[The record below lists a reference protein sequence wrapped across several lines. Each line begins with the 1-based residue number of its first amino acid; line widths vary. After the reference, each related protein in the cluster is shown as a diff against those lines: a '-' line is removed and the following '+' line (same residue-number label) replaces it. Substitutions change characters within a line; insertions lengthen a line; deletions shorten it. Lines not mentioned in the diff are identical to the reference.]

1 MSEHA
6 PPPPARRPGLIGWLA
21 LLPGVLVGF
30 CLGAWMLAIAL
41 EWLGE
46 AFFWRNTCASHSE
59 QVLQATWQWWRG
71 SAGAPV
77 WLVEDL
83 ALVSDM
89 LLKGSAVLIASLNG
103 QRGMFWTETVTSMI
117 RCALLSSE
125 NITLTFLLR
134 LAILLQALPLFVL
147 IIVIGLIDGLVR
159 RDLRK
164 FGAGHES
171 GFVYHHARRMIG
183 SSLAATVLVWLALP
197 VFLEPR
203 VVLLLGALLIGLTE
217 SIMIGAF
224 KNIYNFHLLLLRI
237 LL

>member
-1 MSEHA
+1 MPEHA
-6 PPPPARRPGLIGWLA
+6 PPQPVRRPGLLGWLA
-21 LLPGVLVGF
+21 LLPDVLAGF

-46 AFFWRNTCASHSE
+46 AFFWRNACASHSE
-59 QVLQATWQWWRG
+59 QVLQATWHWWQS

-83 ALVSDM
+83 ALASDT
-89 LLKGSAVLIASLNG
+89 LQQGLTTLVHSLNG
-103 QRGMFWTETVTSMI
+103 QSGLFWTETVTTVI
-117 RCALLSSE
+117 RCALLSAG
-125 NITLTFLLR
+125 NVTLTFLLR

-147 IIVIGLIDGLVR
+147 TIAIGLIDGLVR

-183 SSLAATVLVWLALP
+183 SSLAATGLVWLAVP
-197 VFLEPR
+197 IFLQP
-203 VVLLLGALLIGLTE
+203 GG
-217 SIMIGAF
+217 
-224 KNIYNFHLLLLRI
+224 Y
-237 LL
+237 

>member
-1 MSEHA
+1 MPDNA
-6 PPPPARRPGLIGWLA
+6 PQPMRRPGLLGWIT

-41 EWLGE
+41 EWLGD

-59 QVLQATWQWWRG
+59 QVLQATWQWWRD

-83 ALVSDM
+83 ALASNKLQQGIV
-89 LLKGSAVLIASLNG
+89 ALIVSLNG
-103 QRGMFWTETVTSMI
+103 QSGLFWTKTVATVI

-134 LAILLQALPLFVL
+134 LAILSQALPLFAL
-147 IIVIGLIDGLVR
+147 ITTVGLIDGLVR
-159 RDLRK
+159 RDLRR

-171 GFVYHHARRMIG
+171 GVVYHHARGMIS
-183 SSLAATVLVWLALP
+183 SSLMATGLVWLAVP
-197 VFLEPR
+197 VFLVPEY
-203 VVLLLGALLIGLTE
+203 VLVLGTVGIAIAISVAT
-217 SIMIGAF
+217 GAF
-224 KNIYNFHLLLLRI
+224 KKYV
-237 LL
+237 

>member
-30 CLGAWMLAIAL
+30 CLGAWMLAMAL
-41 EWLGE
+41 EWLGD

-71 SAGAPV
+71 SAGATV

-83 ALVSDM
+83 AIVRGKLQQ
-89 LLKGSAVLIASLNG
+89 GSAALIASLNG
-103 QRGMFWTETVTSMI
+103 QSGLFWTETVTTVI
-117 RCALLSSE
+117 RCALLSAG
-125 NITLTFLLR
+125 NVTLTFLLR

-159 RDLRK
+159 HDLRK
-164 FGAGHES
+164 FGAGHEP

-224 KNIYNFHLLLLRI
+224 KKHL
-237 LL
+237 